1 MTKLD
6 ALNKIIVDK
15 LGTAKEGT
23 SILEALNFA
32 VAEYGGPGNAKTNA
46 EALEQLYEHFDK
58 GGGGGGGTDSPVV
71 VDFSQ
76 WDNTQKEELSSLG
89 IVPGG
94 VITGV
99 ITEVDYNGLD
109 LQGADW
115 FPGLMGAV
123 KLNKV
128 SFKGIKNSGNVA
140 SFCGFMAGAPLK
152 AIDLSGLDFSSC
164 KNLWGAFAGC
174 SKLENLD
181 LSMIRKAGTGV
192 GDSIQMNGAFV
203 NCKSLKTLDVSGI
216 DFKYCVLDQTFTFCS
231 SLTHITFGDFPDQ
244 FFIAAEGGWYD
255 SAVDFG
261 SSPLDHETALHIIN
275 HAADVSG
282 HLTEETPSLVFS
294 AVTFATLTE
303 DEIAIATAK
312 GWTVPAPSGN

>member
-15 LGTAKEGT
+15 LGSAKEGT

-46 EALEQLYEHFDK
+46 EALKQLYEHFDK

-76 WDNTQKEELSSLG
+76 WDNTQKETLYS
-89 IVPGG
+89 INFVPGG

-109 LQGADW
+109 LQGVDW
-115 FPGLMGAV
+115 FPGLLGAV

-128 SFKGIKNSGNVA
+128 SFKGIKNSGNVP
-140 SFCGFMAGAPLK
+140 SFFGFMAGVPLK

-181 LSMIRKAGTGV
+181 LSMIRKAGTGA
-192 GDSIQMNGAFV
+192 DDFIQMTAAFV

-216 DFKYCVLDQTFTFCS
+216 DFKYCALGNAFDNCS

-244 FFIAAEGGWYD
+244 FSMAAEDRWSDGV
-255 SAVDFG
+255 VDFG

-282 HLTEETPSLVFS
+282 HPTEETPSLVFS
-294 AVTFATLTE
+294 AVTFAALTE

-312 GWTVPAPSGN
+312 GWTVPAPIGG